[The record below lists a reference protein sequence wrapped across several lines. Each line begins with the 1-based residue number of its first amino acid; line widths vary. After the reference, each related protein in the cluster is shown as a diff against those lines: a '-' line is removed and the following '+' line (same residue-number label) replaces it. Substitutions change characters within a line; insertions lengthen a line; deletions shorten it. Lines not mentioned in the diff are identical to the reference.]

1 MGGMNDDRAAGGGE
15 RGLSRIVVRRR
26 AVLDDDTEPPH
37 LRLTGDPSLR
47 RDRLLAEKKRAEEVV
62 DDTSAQLAR
71 GFAHGS
77 ANPTAP
83 RPAMG
88 RMTMILLI
96 VALILLAP
104 RLFGVAVAGLAG
116 GLRFLVPAI
125 IIGGGMYAA
134 GRWVARRRA
143 STSAHAA
150 ALALGHLEA
159 DARRRLQS
167 IIDEWFRIDDT
178 LGIGTAL
185 ESAYARQP
193 RSPELD
199 RTRRAVIAS
208 IDAAMAAGHEALAE
222 LGDGGP
228 VERLHRVD
236 AADRAYLQ
244 LRFYREALDER
255 A

>member
-1 MGGMNDDRAAGGGE
+1 MGGAKDDGSAGGGE
-15 RGLSRIVVRRR
+15 QGLPRIVGRRR
-26 AVLDDDTEPPH
+26 AVLDDDAEPPH
-37 LRLTGDPSLR
+37 LRLTGDPSVR
-47 RDRLLAEKKRAEEVV
+47 RDQLLVKKQRAEQIV
-62 DDTSAQLAR
+62 DDTSAELAR
-71 GFAHGS
+71 CFAHGS
-77 ANPTAP
+77 ARSAVP

-88 RMTMILLI
+88 RMTLILPI

-104 RLFGVAVAGLAG
+104 RLFGIAAAGLTG

-125 IIGGGMYAA
+125 VIGGGMYAA
-134 GRWVARRRA
+134 GRWFARRRA
-143 STSAHAA
+143 STSTHAA

-178 LGIGTAL
+178 LGIGTVL

-193 RSPELD
+193 RLPELD
-199 RTRRAVIAS
+199 RTWRAVIAS
-208 IDAAMAAGHEALAE
+208 IDAAMTAGHEALVE
-222 LGDGGP
+222 LGDGSP

-255 A
+255 G